1 MLTLATLQ
9 TVHLPVR
16 LVESAIAA
24 SVLPAAWNN
33 VFPFFQGRGWIVAF
47 GFANVL
53 VDLGLEKSSLAITL
67 VGFLLG
73 VELGQV
79 VIVAIVLPLAF
90 RFRAPRGYQE
100 FVLRGG
106 SAVVGLVATA
116 WMLERLLDFK
126 WLPF

>member
-47 GFANVL
+47 GFGRVPGFGFANVL

-73 VELGQV
+73 VERGQV

-90 RFRAPRGYQE
+90 RFRAPWGYQE
-100 FVLRGG
+100 FLLRGK
-106 SAVVGLVATA
+106 S
-116 WMLERLLDFK
+116 
-126 WLPF
+126 